1 MKIRPLHDRIVVD
14 RLDEED
20 TSKGGIVIPSTAKEK
35 PSRGKVIAVGTGK
48 LLDNGQVRSLEV
60 KVGEQVLFG
69 KYAGTEVKVGDN
81 EYVVMREDD
90 IMGVIQE

>member
-48 LLDNGQVRSLEV
+48 LLDNGEVRPLEV
-60 KVGEQVLFG
+60 KIGEQVLFG
-69 KYAGTEVKVGDN
+69 KYAGTEVKVDDN

>member
-48 LLDNGQVRSLEV
+48 PLDNGQVRSLEV
-60 KVGEQVLFG
+60 KVGDQVLFG
-69 KYAGTEVKVGDN
+69 KYAGTEVKVSDN

-90 IMGVIQE
+90 IMGVIE

>member
-48 LLDNGQVRSLEV
+48 PLDNGQVRSLEV

-90 IMGVIQE
+90 VMGVIQE

>member
-48 LLDNGQVRSLEV
+48 LLDNGEVRPLEV
-60 KVGEQVLFG
+60 KIGEQVLFG
-69 KYAGTEVKVGDN
+69 KYAGTEVKVDDN

-90 IMGVIQE
+90 IMGVLE